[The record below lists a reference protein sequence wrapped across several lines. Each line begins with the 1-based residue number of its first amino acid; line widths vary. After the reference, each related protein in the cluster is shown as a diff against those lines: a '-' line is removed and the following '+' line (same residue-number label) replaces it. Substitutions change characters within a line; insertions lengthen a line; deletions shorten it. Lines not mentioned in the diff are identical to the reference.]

1 MATTEIID
9 SRNLDSSL
17 SHFQSVEC
25 ILVRGG
31 GKVLAR
37 LPPVG
42 LCLSFPLYLPTKGGE
57 TLFT

>member
-9 SRNLDSSL
+9 SRNLDFSL

-25 ILVRGG
+25 ILVRG

>member
-1 MATTEIID
+1 MATREIID

-42 LCLSFPLYLPTKGGE
+42 LCLFISFIPSHKRR
-57 TLFT
+57 